1 MLEAILE
8 GQRAL
13 SSQLNQRLD
22 GLVAKVDDLSTRHD
36 GLAGKVDELSGK
48 QDELS
53 GKLDELSG
61 RQDAMAGLIRDLT
74 REVRDGFDD
83 SNRKIAVLN
92 SRMLTFETWLTRID
106 ERLHEEIV
114 ARTR

>member
-8 GQRAL
+8 GQRAFA
-13 SSQLNQRLD
+13 SQLADFSGKLD
-22 GLVAKVDDLSTRHD
+22 ALAAKVDDLSARHE
-36 GLAGKVDELSGK
+36 GLAGKVDKLSAK

-53 GKLDELSG
+53 AK
-61 RQDAMAGLIRDLT
+61 QDAMAGLIRDLT

-83 SNRKIAVLN
+83 SNRKIGVLN

-106 ERLHEEIV
+106 ERLHDEIV

>member
-1 MLEAILE
+1 MSDNSTQPMLEAILE
-8 GQRAL
+8 GQRVFA
-13 SSQLNQRLD
+13 SQLNDFGGKLD
-22 GLVAKVDDLSTRHD
+22 AVA
-36 GLAGKVDELSGK
+36 AKVDELTAKYNELSAK
-48 QDELS
+48 QDTL
-53 GKLDELSG
+53 
-61 RQDAMAGLIRDLT
+61 AGLIRDLT

-83 SNRKIAVLN
+83 SNRKIGVLN

>member
-8 GQRAL
+8 GQRVFA
-13 SSQLNQRLD
+13 SQLNDFGGKLD
-22 GLVAKVDDLSTRHD
+22 AVA
-36 GLAGKVDELSGK
+36 AKVDELTAKYNELSAK
-48 QDELS
+48 QDTL
-53 GKLDELSG
+53 
-61 RQDAMAGLIRDLT
+61 AGLIRDLT

-83 SNRKIAVLN
+83 SNRKIGVLN